1 MSEEYKHKR
10 QISVDLNKSDSV
22 YVNFDEALK
31 EEKLKKANTIT
42 VEEVCNQ
49 IEISN
54 DSNDSSDSSDSQ
66 DTQPLT
72 PTPMFKDDEDIYI
85 QDDGTMLIKQ
95 DHGN

>member
-10 QISVDLNKSDSV
+10 QISVDSV
-22 YVNFDEALK
+22 YVNFDEEIQKALK

-42 VEEVCNQ
+42 VEEVVNQ
-49 IEISN
+49 IELT
-54 DSNDSSDSSDSQ
+54 NDSSDSSDSQ

-85 QDDGTMLIKQ
+85 QDDGTMFIKQ

>member
-1 MSEEYKHKR
+1 MTPEDIKYCA
-10 QISVDLNKSDSV
+10 DLKSD
-22 YVNFDEALK
+22 DE
-31 EEKLKKANTIT
+31 
-42 VEEVCNQ
+42 
-49 IEISN
+49 
-54 DSNDSSDSSDSQ
+54 